1 MMSTWTGSIT
11 DYKTWYYQGKTFM
24 WSLKTMYKAGETDT
38 PEELSIDEGNFKAM
52 FFLIRADEYI
62 YEQQLE

>member
-1 MMSTWTGSIT
+1 
-11 DYKTWYYQGKTFM
+11 M
-24 WSLKTMYKAGETDT
+24 WSLKAMYKVGETDT

-52 FFLIRADEYI
+52 LFLIRADEYI